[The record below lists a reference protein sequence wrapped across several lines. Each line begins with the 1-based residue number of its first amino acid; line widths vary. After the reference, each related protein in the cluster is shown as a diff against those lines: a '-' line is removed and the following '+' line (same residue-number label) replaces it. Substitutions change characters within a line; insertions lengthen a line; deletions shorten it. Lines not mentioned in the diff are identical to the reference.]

1 MFPNFNESDES
12 TWPDFEQLKDAA
24 VNKLISNIQLENANA
39 IEKEK
44 PNELNYYNT
53 GTENEQGKKYS
64 TGALIQQTIQ
74 EIAALKDK
82 SVKSIADYIENR
94 SVFEGKISK
103 IQEDGF
109 VQAQGVSGE
118 QQMMQRYNIS
128 SQLQQA
134 AAGDVYPLIQKLFN
148 ETGLGFD
155 TVVAIDQY
163 KILEKKGQIKFLS
176 SGL

>member
-1 MFPNFNESDES
+1 MEKQKPDEL
-12 TWPDFEQLKDAA
+12 D
-24 VNKLISNIQLENANA
+24 
-39 IEKEK
+39 
-44 PNELNYYNT
+44 YYNT
-53 GTENEQGKKYS
+53 GTQTQIDKKFS
-64 TGALIQQTIQ
+64 TGALIQQTVQ